1 MAITKE
7 QIDAWKKEHGKIFK
21 VTPVKD
27 IDIVYKLVSRQDY
40 MDILTSQISGE
51 NLDPELET
59 VKRCVI
65 NDVDQSIFLDR
76 GGIVTV
82 VYEEIMKNSGFT
94 IIESEEL

>member
-1 MAITKE
+1 MVTRE
-7 QIDAWKKEHGKIFK
+7 QIDAWKKEYGKIFK
-21 VTPVKD
+21 VTPAKD
-27 IDIVYKLVSRQDY
+27 IEIIYKLVTRQDY
-40 MDILTSQISGE
+40 MDIMASQLSGE
-51 NLDPELET
+51 IVDPELET

-65 NDVDQSIFLDR
+65 NDIDESLYFDR